1 MPTSETSATPAA
13 APEPIR
19 WGIVSTGHI
28 AGVFTSDLGLLPDH
42 TVVAVGSRDLTRA
55 QEFARRHGIPRAY
68 DSYAALAEDPEVQVV
83 YIATPHSDHAATARL
98 CLEAGKAVL
107 CEKPFTVNAKEASEL
122 ASLARSRGVFCMEAM
137 WMWCNPIHRRL
148 YAALAAGEIGAV
160 RTVTADLGFRA
171 RYDPTDRLFAPELAG
186 GALLDVGIYPLSF
199 AYRILGPPDGL
210 TVHAELAPTGVDSM
224 TAMQLEYAGGA
235 VAHLVG
241 SFDATLSSRATIS
254 GTDGWIELPAD
265 FQVASRYTV
274 HRPNAE
280 PLTYREQLI
289 GSGYVYEAQE
299 VARCL
304 REGRAEST
312 IVPLDDT
319 LAVMELMDRIR
330 EQTGVRYPAD

>member
-1 MPTSETSATPAA
+1 
-13 APEPIR
+13 
-19 WGIVSTGHI
+19 
-28 AGVFTSDLGLLPDH
+28 
-42 TVVAVGSRDLTRA
+42 
-55 QEFARRHGIPRAY
+55 
-68 DSYAALAEDPEVQVV
+68 
-83 YIATPHSDHAATARL
+83 TPHSDHAATARL

-122 ASLARSRGVFCMEAM
+122 ASLARSHGVFCMEAM

-235 VAHLVG
+235 VA
-241 SFDATLSSRATIS
+241 
-254 GTDGWIELPAD
+254 
-265 FQVASRYTV
+265 
-274 HRPNAE
+274 
-280 PLTYREQLI
+280 
-289 GSGYVYEAQE
+289 
-299 VARCL
+299 
-304 REGRAEST
+304 
-312 IVPLDDT
+312 
-319 LAVMELMDRIR
+319 
-330 EQTGVRYPAD
+330 